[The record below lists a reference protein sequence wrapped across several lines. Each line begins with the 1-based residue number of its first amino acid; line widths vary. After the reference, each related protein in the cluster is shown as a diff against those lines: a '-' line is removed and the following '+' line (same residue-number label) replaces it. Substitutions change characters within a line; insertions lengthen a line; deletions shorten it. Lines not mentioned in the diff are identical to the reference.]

1 MRITWR
7 ATCGAA
13 AAALAGAWAA
23 TAAAA
28 PGVDCLLEPW
38 QVVEVRSP
46 VDGLIASIAVQRGD
60 LIRRGQPLVV
70 LQSDA
75 ERASVDLAAAR
86 ANAEGAIA
94 AARNRIDYTTKKLAR
109 LTDLQKDNFSTQQ
122 ALDEAQAEKKLAESE
137 LQSATEARDL
147 ARVELRR
154 SRELL
159 AMRTMTAP
167 FNGVV
172 VDRMLNPGDLAE
184 SGSGRKPALRV
195 AQTDLIRADVAL
207 PATLFGQVRTG
218 TKATVTPVFGGGPF
232 PATVRHVDRVIDAA
246 SGTFIA
252 RLEIPNAQGQVP
264 AGARCSASIDGLVV
278 PARAPAG
285 RSSVQ

>member
-1 MRITWR
+1 MHSFWR
-7 ATCGAA
+7 A
-13 AAALAGAWAA
+13 AWAA
-23 TAAAA
+23 CAVCAGPVSLAA

-46 VDGLIASIAVQRGD
+46 VDGLIATISVQRGD
-60 LIRRGQPLVV
+60 VVRRGQPLVQ
-70 LQSDA
+70 LQSEA

-94 AARNRIDYTTKKLAR
+94 SARNRIDYATKKLTR
-109 LTDLQKDNFSTQQ
+109 LTDLMKDSFSTQQ
-122 ALDEAQAEKKLAESE
+122 ALDEAAAEKKLAEAE

-147 ARVELRR
+147 AQLDLRR

-195 AQTDLIRADVAL
+195 AQTDPIRADVAL
-207 PATLFGQVRTG
+207 PAALFGQVRIG
-218 TKATVTPVFGGGPF
+218 TKASVTPAIGGGPF
-232 PATVRHVDRVIDAA
+232 AATVRHVDRVIDAA
-246 SGTFIA
+246 SGTFIV
-252 RLEIPNAQGQVP
+252 RLEVPNPQGLVP
-264 AGARCSASIDGLVV
+264 AGARCSAGIDGLVV
-278 PARAPAG
+278 PARAPAP
-285 RSSVQ
+285 RSPQP